1 MQNCFRLETVYRT
14 LSHLTNKMEKWKL
27 TFDVQWDDDL
37 PPKRQ
42 IFYAKD
48 AFKYILQLAFT
59 LDKCKSVK
67 LIKMER
73 LEQE

>member
-1 MQNCFRLETVYRT
+1 
-14 LSHLTNKMEKWKL
+14 MEKWKL
-27 TFDVQWDDDL
+27 TFDVQWDDGL
-37 PPKRQ
+37 PPERQ
-42 IFYAKD
+42 FFYAKD
-48 AFKYILQLAFT
+48 PFKFILQLAFT

>member
-1 MQNCFRLETVYRT
+1 
-14 LSHLTNKMEKWKL
+14 MEKWEL
-27 TFDVQWDDDL
+27 TFDVQWDEDL

-42 IFYAKD
+42 IFYSKEPIK
-48 AFKYILQLAFT
+48 FILQLAFA

-73 LEQE
+73 LEQK

>member
-1 MQNCFRLETVYRT
+1 
-14 LSHLTNKMEKWKL
+14 MEKWKL
-27 TFDVQWDDDL
+27 TFDVQWDDGL